1 MDTMLSALSTSPQL
15 DLLPR
20 QCPACLYITLPI
32 SSRNGWSPYDVVVSS
47 RCVPA
52 ASKYRRLPCLIGR
65 LHTYLLTNTRC
76 YSSYMFDRP
85 PPYSLPYEHTL
96 AFFIQS
102 LHDSDTRC
110 MTHGTTFPPKK
121 ERLAMIHRLLYD
133 LNKSLLDRS

>member
-96 AFFIQS
+96 
-102 LHDSDTRC
+102 HDTRYYLPSIPL
-110 MTHGTTFPPKK
+110 PPPVSK

-133 LNKSLLDRS
+133 FKSLLDRS